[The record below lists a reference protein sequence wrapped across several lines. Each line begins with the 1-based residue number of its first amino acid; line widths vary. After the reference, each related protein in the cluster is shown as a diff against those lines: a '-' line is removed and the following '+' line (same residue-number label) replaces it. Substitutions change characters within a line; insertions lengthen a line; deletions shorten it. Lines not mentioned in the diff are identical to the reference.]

1 MDWITQLRPERKA
14 MKKSGVTYLAAL
26 LGCTIFAGIG
36 FSQKAPVSKASP
48 PLRLIQEIPLPGVQ
62 GRIDH
67 FTVDAERERLIF
79 SALGNNT
86 VEIVSLFAGKVVHSI
101 TGLDGPQGVLYVP
114 ENDRI
119 VVANSGDGKV
129 KVFNG
134 TSFELVKTLDF
145 GKDPD
150 NVRYD
155 ALAKKIYVGY
165 GEDESGAIG
174 IIDATT
180 YERLRSDYNLGG
192 GHPESFQLES
202 SGPKIFANDPD
213 GGNVTLAIDRRTRAI
228 SKWHLNGNRFNFPMA
243 LDEADHRLFVGTRRP
258 SKLIVLNT
266 QTGNVVTTL
275 ACSGDTDDM
284 YYDSHSKRVY
294 VIGGEGKISV
304 FQQKDPDHYELR
316 GTIPS
321 SIGAR
326 TGFYFPT
333 HDTDRLY
340 VAVPSHAGQG
350 AELWVYEVQD

>member
-1 MDWITQLRPERKA
+1 MRDLC
-14 MKKSGVTYLAAL
+14 GVR
-26 LGCTIFAGIG
+26 IFAEGASVQG
-36 FSQKAPVSKASP
+36 FSSAS
-48 PLRLIQEIPLPGVQ
+48 LDPGDTITRS

-101 TGLDGPQGVLYVP
+101 TGLDGPQGVLYVR

-155 ALAKKIYVGY
+155 SLAKKIYVGY
-165 GEDESGAIG
+165 GEDETGAIG

-180 YERLRSDYNLGG
+180 YERLSSDYNLGG

-228 SKWHLNGNRFNFPMA
+228 SKWHLNGNRFNFPVVRRNPPSIQA
-243 LDEADHRLFVGTRRP
+243 HR
-258 SKLIVLNT
+258 S
-266 QTGNVVTTL
+266 
-275 ACSGDTDDM
+275 
-284 YYDSHSKRVY
+284 
-294 VIGGEGKISV
+294 
-304 FQQKDPDHYELR
+304 
-316 GTIPS
+316 
-321 SIGAR
+321 
-326 TGFYFPT
+326 
-333 HDTDRLY
+333 
-340 VAVPSHAGQG
+340 
-350 AELWVYEVQD
+350 